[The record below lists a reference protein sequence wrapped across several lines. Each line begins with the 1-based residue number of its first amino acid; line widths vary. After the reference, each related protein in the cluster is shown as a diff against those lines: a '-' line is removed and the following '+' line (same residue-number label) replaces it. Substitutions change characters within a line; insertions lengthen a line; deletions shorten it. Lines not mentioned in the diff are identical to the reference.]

1 MDESARDGGKTHAQA
16 VSVRR
21 KDLQEKLLFHVSE
34 YTLFNGLAITSMLS
48 RVQGMFEDYVTDLA
62 QDLEDQDYD
71 DEETAPYEEIIKC
84 IKIAGLHYDS
94 FDEDI
99 QDFIKFLAMRHSKS
113 IGEIA
118 YKDFLKAFEEDYS
131 MIDDKKS
138 IWDTGEAEYEASDD
152 EGELESDKSPV
163 RVVEETE
170 PDDGQSPGQ
179 DGGRAS

>member
-1 MDESARDGGKTHAQA
+1 
-16 VSVRR
+16 
-21 KDLQEKLLFHVSE
+21 
-34 YTLFNGLAITSMLS
+34 
-48 RVQGMFEDYVTDLA
+48 
-62 QDLEDQDYD
+62 
-71 DEETAPYEEIIKC
+71 
-84 IKIAGLHYDS
+84 
-94 FDEDI
+94 
-99 QDFIKFLAMRHSKS
+99 
-113 IGEIA
+113 
-118 YKDFLKAFEEDYS
+118 